1 MKCWYNKW
9 RAARHTAGAHRRY
22 RLLTHIPFKRLHFL
36 TNGGYKVNSIGL
48 CYYRYFKLRLGGRAV
63 YVVRVFNVIAREE
76 EEMKITQ
83 EKLKEIIASH
93 GKWMRCEE
101 GGERADL
108 SNAYLRGAYL
118 RGADLSGADLSGA
131 DLSGA
136 DLSGA
141 DLSNA
146 YLRGAY
152 LRGADLSG
160 ADLSNAYLR
169 GAYLSGADLSNA
181 DLSGADLSNAYLRGA
196 YLSGADLSGADLS
209 NAYLRGAYLRGADL
223 SNAYL
228 RGAYLRG
235 ADLSGADLSGADLRG
250 ADLSGA
256 DLSGADLDKT
266 YYQIVRIGSRVATTT
281 YCVEADNVVCGCWND
296 YKGGTLDEF
305 RKRVESVYGENGK
318 PPNKKY
324 YTQYIAAIEFFEKMA
339 KLAKKEKD
347 K

>member
-118 RGADLSGADLSGA
+118 RGADLS
-131 DLSGA
+131 
-136 DLSGA
+136 
-141 DLSNA
+141 NA
-146 YLRGAY
+146 Y
-152 LRGADLSG
+152 
-160 ADLSNAYLR
+160 
-169 GAYLSGADLSNA
+169 
-181 DLSGADLSNAYLRGA
+181 
-196 YLSGADLSGADLS
+196 
-209 NAYLRGAYLRGADL
+209 
-223 SNAYL
+223 
-228 RGAYLRG
+228 
-235 ADLSGADLSGADLRG
+235 LRG